1 MSAYLGLCV
10 LAVLVGL
17 TEVQILWIMWVLRKT
32 ELRHRQN
39 AEAARREAVKLR
51 GGF

>member
-10 LAVLVGL
+10 LAMLVGL

-32 ELRHRQN
+32 ELRRQRN
-39 AEAARREAVKLR
+39 AEAARREAAMLR
-51 GGF
+51 GGS